1 MGSTR
6 IAELA
11 SLIQDNTTKVDAYL
25 RSKGLSQPSF
35 DEDGPVDLGIES
47 EEIKK
52 AVDVT
57 RESSLELHDLLLGP
71 GLSLRPVVS
80 GLPGFP
86 SLLNS
91 SNLIAVKRREP
102 SSHIQ
107 IRHSEESSSSR
118 RNNLRGTRS
127 CVWSC

>member
-11 SLIQDNTTKVDAYL
+11 NLIQTNTTKVDAYL
-25 RSKGLSQPSF
+25 RSEGLSQPSF

-52 AVDVT
+52 AVEVT

-80 GLPGFP
+80 GLPGF
-86 SLLNS
+86 SNLLNS
-91 SNLIAVKRREP
+91 SSLIADQRRQP

-107 IRHSEESSSSR
+107 IRHSEKGSTSR
-118 RNNLRGTRS
+118 RNKLRGTRS

>member
-11 SLIQDNTTKVDAYL
+11 NLIQDNTIKVDAYL
-25 RSKGLSQPSF
+25 RSKALPPPSF

-47 EEIKK
+47 EEIRK
-52 AVDVT
+52 AVDIT

-80 GLPGFP
+80 GLP
-86 SLLNS
+86 
-91 SNLIAVKRREP
+91 ED
-102 SSHIQ
+102 
-107 IRHSEESSSSR
+107 
-118 RNNLRGTRS
+118 
-127 CVWSC
+127 